1 MLTEVAFVRNAGLK
15 LRATQGKRIWILRT
29 QVSGRKVDSGGI
41 GQLLVAEIHAF
52 EGNVRANNTVRSQ
65 IQTASGFFCSSDV
78 KEIPNAFALE
88 SYWLSTTGYCLF
100 CYSFCLPE
108 STKHG
113 KER

>member
-1 MLTEVAFVRNAGLK
+1 MTS
-15 LRATQGKRIWILRT
+15 QGKRIWILRT

-78 KEIPNAFALE
+78 KEIPNAFALNDIRQ
-88 SYWLSTTGYCLF
+88 F
-100 CYSFCLPE
+100 
-108 STKHG
+108 
-113 KER
+113 

>member
-1 MLTEVAFVRNAGLK
+1 MAWRTSR
-15 LRATQGKRIWILRT
+15 QGKRIWILRT

-78 KEIPNAFALE
+78 KEIPNAFALDI
-88 SYWLSTTGYCLF
+88 TVGAACRPGIKRRIRVPPQAM
-100 CYSFCLPE
+100 LP
-108 STKHG
+108 K
-113 KER
+113 

>member
-1 MLTEVAFVRNAGLK
+1 MISEVLCRELFRAGGLHV
-15 LRATQGKRIWILRT
+15 LDAVVVEASEPFASQGKRIWILRT

-78 KEIPNAFALE
+78 KEIPNAFAL
-88 SYWLSTTGYCLF
+88 LC
-100 CYSFCLPE
+100 
-108 STKHG
+108 
-113 KER
+113 